1 VFVLLVVVLV
11 IGLGAVAMAAATAG
25 RVPRGERR
33 VRMAAVLAIVGALVL
48 GFGVILFFAANWSD
62 ISRWLRLALLM
73 AGMTLLYGL
82 GFYLREVRRENL
94 HVGDTFFFLGTIL
107 FGASIFLVGQ
117 MYHVQAHD
125 PLGFLIWAIGCLLV
139 GLVTRSGPIAALAI
153 LVFLAWVVHELID
166 LSTTAEDTAIL
177 LPVLLALY
185 GVALYSFGT
194 GAARWL
200 EPLRFERPMRL
211 VGYPLVALGVFVF
224 TFRLVHENA
233 IFKDALDLTRAK
245 VLLWGFAA
253 AAFAGCIALVVLRF
267 RSRRSSIPE
276 AAVLAAAA
284 LLVLLAVL
292 APETSSSS
300 LFDDGGGSATTY
312 PLVFNALLALIALGA
327 IVVGFYNDEVWLAN
341 AGVAWAGIDIIAR
354 FFDPQWSML
363 ERSLVFMPVGAL
375 VIAGGYMLERRR
387 SSAEARA

>member
-1 VFVLLVVVLV
+1 
-11 IGLGAVAMAAATAG
+11 
-25 RVPRGERR
+25 
-33 VRMAAVLAIVGALVL
+33 
-48 GFGVILFFAANWSD
+48 
-62 ISRWLRLALLM
+62 
-73 AGMTLLYGL
+73 
-82 GFYLREVRRENL
+82 
-94 HVGDTFFFLGTIL
+94 
-107 FGASIFLVGQ
+107 
-117 MYHVQAHD
+117 
-125 PLGFLIWAIGCLLV
+125 
-139 GLVTRSGPIAALAI
+139 
-153 LVFLAWVVHELID
+153 
-166 LSTTAEDTAIL
+166 
-177 LPVLLALY
+177 
-185 GVALYSFGT
+185 
-194 GAARWL
+194 
-200 EPLRFERPMRL
+200 MRL

-245 VLLWGFAA
+245 VLLWSFAA